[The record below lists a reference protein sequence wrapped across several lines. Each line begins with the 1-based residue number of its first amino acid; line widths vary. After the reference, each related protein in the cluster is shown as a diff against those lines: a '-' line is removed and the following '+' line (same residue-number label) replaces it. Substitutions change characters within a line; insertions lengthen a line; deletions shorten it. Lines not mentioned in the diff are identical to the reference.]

1 VLVLGV
7 AASTAALAHGGQ
19 SRARVGVYIGGPI
32 WFAPWYAYP
41 PYYAYQ
47 SNYHY
52 PYPYAVGRSAG
63 PTEYIEQGQA
73 PVAQGS
79 DPYWYY
85 CPEAK
90 AYYPYVDKC
99 SAGWQRVKPQPPP

>member
-19 SRARVGVYIGGPI
+19 SRARVGVYIGVPAV
-32 WFAPWYAYP
+32 FAPWYYAYP
-41 PYYAYQ
+41 PRY
-47 SNYHY
+47 SY
-52 PYPYAVGRSAG
+52 PYPYAVAQPSG
-63 PTEYIEQGQA
+63 PTQYIEQGQA
-73 PVAQGS
+73 PAAQGS
-79 DPYWYY
+79 DPNWYY

-99 SAGWQRVKPQPPP
+99 AAGWQRVKPQPPP